1 MMTKN
6 SKKSDG
12 FSNVY
17 FKDYDLEDYLI
28 DLLDEGLNPKEIEE
42 TIKVGG
48 IKLEDKWRKELIR
61 VYEQHFKKKNDS
73 KQT

>member
-1 MMTKN
+1 MVKN
-6 SKKSDG
+6 SNKSDY
-12 FSNVY
+12 FSNHY
-17 FKDYDLEDYLI
+17 FKDYDLKDYLI

-61 VYEQHFKKKNDS
+61 VYEKHFKKKDDS
-73 KQT
+73 KQP

>member
-1 MMTKN
+1 MTKN

-48 IKLEDKWRKELIR
+48 IKLENK
-61 VYEQHFKKKNDS
+61 
-73 KQT
+73 

>member
-1 MMTKN
+1 MKN
-6 SKKSDG
+6 PKKSDY
-12 FSNVY
+12 FSKVY

-48 IKLEDKWRKELIR
+48 IKLEEKWRKELIR
-61 VYEQHFKKKNDS
+61 VYEKHFKKKDDS
-73 KQT
+73 KQP